1 MATFTNTP
9 RPQEDFGKAK
19 SQAGQMADKA
29 KETAS
34 NASEQARDLASN
46 AADKAKNVASSVA
59 GRAKDVASNLGQR
72 AEDATHAVG
81 SSMQALGGT
90 VRGKLPHEGVVGAAA
105 SSIAGGLESGGQY
118 LREEG
123 LSGIAEDM
131 TNLIRRNPVPAM
143 LVGLALGFI
152 IARATSRS

>member
-9 RPQEDFGKAK
+9 RPPEDLSKSK
-19 SQAGQMADKA
+19 SQTGQMTDKA
-29 KETAS
+29 EETAS
-34 NASEQARDLASN
+34 HVSEQARDMASN
-46 AADKAKNVASSVA
+46 VADKAKNVASNVA
-59 GRAKDVASNLGQR
+59 GRAKDMASNLGQR

-81 SSMQALGGT
+81 SSLKSLGGT
-90 VRGKLPHEGVVGAAA
+90 VREKLPHEGVVGAAA

-123 LSGIAEDM
+123 LSGIGEDM